1 MSLDPNALVIARRLL
16 SEGYTRGQAAGVLG
30 NFQLESGFNPRI
42 NEGGKVGVPLG
53 VGGFGVG
60 QWTAGRQKNLIN
72 FAKQKGLDPG
82 SIDAQAD
89 FLIHELKGPEKRA
102 DASLRGAVSPEEA
115 ARRFVVDYER
125 AGIPKTEARQ
135 KAARAIYEKLGTLD
149 QTPKQTASKSLIDPQ
164 DLLAAFTGELL
175 LNSPALQSPLLQAA
189 MRDMSPVQRDVFSAQ
204 TLTPISPYLSALT
217 GSARLPGL

>member
-42 NEGGKVGVPLG
+42 NEGGKVGAPLG

-149 QTPKQTASKSLIDPQ
+149 QAPQQTASKSLIDPQ
-164 DLLAAFTGELL
+164 DLLAAFAGELL
-175 LNSPALQSPLLQAA
+175 LNSPSLQSPLMQFA
-189 MRDMSPVQRDVFSAQ
+189 MKDMSPVQRDVFSAQ
-204 TLTPISPYLSALT
+204 TLTPVSPYLSALT
-217 GSARLPGL
+217 SATRLPGL

>member
-1 MSLDPNALVIARRLL
+1 MSLDPNALIIAKRMQAA
-16 SEGYTRGQAAGVLG
+16 GYTRGQIAGALG

-42 NEGGKVGVPLG
+42 NEGGIVGPPLG
-53 VGGFGVG
+53 KGGFGVP
-60 QWTAGRQKNLIN
+60 QWTGGRQDALIKY
-72 FAKQKGLDPG
+72 AKQKGKDPG
-82 SIDAQAD
+82 DINLQAD
-89 FLIHELKGPEKRA
+89 FIIHELQGPEKA
-102 DASLRGAVSPEEA
+102 AGQSLRGAVSPEEA
-115 ARRFVVDYER
+115 ARRFVTDYER

-149 QTPKQTASKSLIDPQ
+149 QAPQQTASKSLIDPQ

>member
-1 MSLDPNALVIARRLL
+1 MSLDPNALLIAKRMQAA
-16 SEGYTRGQAAGVLG
+16 GYTRGQIAGALG

-42 NEGGKVGVPLG
+42 NEGGKVGAPLG

-82 SIDAQAD
+82 SVEAQAD
-89 FLIHELKGPEKRA
+89 FLIHELAGPEKRA
-102 DASLRGAVSPEEA
+102 GESLRGAVSPEEA
-115 ARRFVVDYER
+115 ARRFVTDYER

-135 KAARAIYEKLGTLD
+135 QAARAIYEKLGALD
-149 QTPKQTASKSLIDPQ
+149 QTPQQTTAQSLIDPQ
-164 DLLAAFTGELL
+164 DLLAAFTGDLL
-175 LNSPALQSPLLQAA
+175 LNSPRLQDSVLQLA
-189 MRDMSPVQRDVFSAQ
+189 MKNMSPVQRDVFSAQ
-204 TLTPISPYLSALT
+204 SLTPVSPYLSALT

>member
-42 NEGGKVGVPLG
+42 NEGGKVGTPLG

-149 QTPKQTASKSLIDPQ
+149 QAPQQTASKSLIDPQ
-164 DLLAAFTGELL
+164 DLLAAFAGELL
-175 LNSPALQSPLLQAA
+175 LNSPSLQSPLMQFA
-189 MRDMSPVQRDVFSAQ
+189 MKDMSPVQRDVFSAQ
-204 TLTPISPYLSALT
+204 TLTPVSPYLSALT
-217 GSARLPGL
+217 SATRLPGL

>member
-16 SEGYTRGQAAGVLG
+16 AEGYTRGQAAGVLG

-42 NEGGKVGVPLG
+42 NEGGKVGTPLG

-135 KAARAIYEKLGTLD
+135 KAAREIYEKLGTLD
-149 QTPKQTASKSLIDPQ
+149 QAPQQTASKSLIDPQ
-164 DLLAAFTGELL
+164 DLLAAFAGELL
-175 LNSPALQSPLLQAA
+175 LNSPSLQSPLMQFA
-189 MRDMSPVQRDVFSAQ
+189 MKDMSPVQRDVFSAQ
-204 TLTPISPYLSALT
+204 TLTPVSPYLSALT
-217 GSARLPGL
+217 SATRLPGL

>member
-42 NEGGKVGVPLG
+42 NEGGKVGAPLG

-82 SIDAQAD
+82 SIEAQAD

-102 DASLRGAVSPEEA
+102 DMSLRGAVSPEEA

-135 KAARAIYEKLGTLD
+135 KAAREIYEKLGTLE
-149 QTPKQTASKSLIDPQ
+149 QAPQQKTSKSLVSPQ
-164 DLLAAFTGELL
+164 GLLAAFAGELL
-175 LNSPALQSPLLQAA
+175 LNSPSLQSPLMQFA
-189 MRDMSPVQRDVFSAQ
+189 MKDMSPVQRDVFSAQ
-204 TLTPISPYLSALT
+204 TLTPVSPYLSALT
-217 GSARLPGL
+217 GANRLPGL

>member
-1 MSLDPNALVIARRLL
+1 MSLDPNALLIAKRMQAA
-16 SEGYTRGQAAGVLG
+16 GYTRGQIAGALG

-42 NEGGKVGVPLG
+42 NEGGKVGAPMG
-53 VGGFGVG
+53 VGGFGLA
-60 QWTAGRQKNLIN
+60 QWTGGRQNALIN
-72 FAKQKGLDPG
+72 YAKKKGLDPG
-82 SIDAQAD
+82 SVEAQAD
-89 FLIHELKGPEKRA
+89 FFLHELAGPEKRA
-102 DASLRGAVSPEEA
+102 GESLRGAVSPEEA

-149 QTPKQTASKSLIDPQ
+149 QAPQQTASKSLIDPQ

-175 LNSPALQSPLLQAA
+175 LNSPALRSPLLQAA
-189 MRDMSPVQRDVFSAQ
+189 MKDMSPVQRDVFSAQ
-204 TLTPISPYLSALT
+204 TLTPVSPYLSALT

>member
-1 MSLDPNALVIARRLL
+1 MSLDPNALIIAKRMQAA
-16 SEGYTRGQAAGVLG
+16 GYTRGQIAGALG

-42 NEGGKVGVPLG
+42 NEGGKVGAPMG
-53 VGGFGVG
+53 VGGFGLA
-60 QWTAGRQKNLIN
+60 QWTGGRQNALIN
-72 FAKQKGLDPG
+72 YAKKKGLDPG
-82 SIDAQAD
+82 SVEAQAD
-89 FLIHELKGPEKRA
+89 FLIHELAGPEKRA
-102 DASLRGAVSPEEA
+102 GESLRGAVSPEEA

-149 QTPKQTASKSLIDPQ
+149 QAPQQTASKSLIDPQ

-175 LNSPALQSPLLQAA
+175 LNSPALRSPLLQAA
-189 MRDMSPVQRDVFSAQ
+189 MKDMSPVQRDVFSAQ
-204 TLTPISPYLSALT
+204 TLTPASPYLSALT